1 MPDDKINI
9 TLPTLSTPDQREPSH
24 TEISLSNEAGARDE
38 NENSSVGS
46 NSKIDEN
53 AADHVAINVHPDDN
67 SSHKRRSTEAEAPVD
82 LEAIPAL
89 DSPLPLQM
97 IQSQAEDTFLQE
109 KRFKIR
115 GGMELLCDEECPP
128 LPLSMTWE
136 EDMNIQKEK
145 LTNLRNL
152 ATQTG
157 DNNESDSVQ
166 TEYQQH
172 PRPNTP
178 ARERPIFFAV

>member
-9 TLPTLSTPDQREPSH
+9 NLPTLSTLDVDVEQREPSH
-24 TEISLSNEAGARDE
+24 TETSLSNEAGARDE
-38 NENSSVGS
+38 NENSSVVS
-46 NSKIDEN
+46 DEN
-53 AADHVAINVHPDDN
+53 TADHVAINVHPDDD

-82 LEAIPAL
+82 LEAVPAL

-97 IQSQAEDTFLQE
+97 IRSQAEDTFLQE

-152 ATQTG
+152 AAQTG
-157 DNNESDSVQ
+157 DNNESDPLKLNINGIHDQIVLPEKGQSSSL
-166 TEYQQH
+166 
-172 PRPNTP
+172 
-178 ARERPIFFAV
+178 